1 MSTTTYSEKVI
12 VVSVDPITRV
22 MSYDGQLVLGARG
35 DDCAQTVYFE
45 CPVRINEILDD
56 LSTDAFTVYV
66 SYKNANGEVYRQ
78 QCSKIP
84 MDTNKI
90 KFGWI
95 ITNNVTYKKGDVSFN
110 LCIEKKEDGKL
121 VAEWHTT
128 NSLIGKVLDTVN
140 VTNRTPEVITHDS
153 VTYESLTTEVKALRA
168 ELADVDGY
176 IDSEVSSTVSAEMEK
191 VNENIEAIKTSVN
204 EQLAVTRFS
213 GELALEKHDEKDF
226 TWYTPNLYDYEE
238 FTLTFQLGNISS
250 GNLMYL
256 YLMTNYST
264 PYNNVIN
271 FTTFG
276 EVDNAKLVIR
286 STKLDTNIYMLET
299 SIYAY
304 NTEDADFGLVNRY
317 SKPDYSV
324 DYIVDANSSVG
335 YSLCVAFDE
344 AASPTIS
351 NQRIVAK

>member
-45 CPVRINEILDD
+45 CPVRINDILDD
-56 LSTDAFTVYV
+56 LSTDTFTVYV

-84 MDTNKI
+84 MDANKI

-128 NSLIGKVLDTVN
+128 NSLIGKVLDAIYI
-140 VTNRTPEVITHDS
+140 TNRTPEVITHDS
-153 VTYESLTTEVKALRA
+153 VTYEALTTEVKALQAKLA
-168 ELADVDGY
+168 EVDGY
-176 IDSEVSSTVSAEMEK
+176 IDEEVAGTVSAEMEK
-191 VNENIEAIKTSVN
+191 VNKNIEAIQTSVN
-204 EQLAVTRFS
+204 ERLAVTRTT
-213 GELALEKHDEKDF
+213 LKKHDEKDF

-238 FTLTFQLGNISS
+238 FTLTFQLGNISN

-256 YLMTNYST
+256 YLMTDYSN
-264 PYNNVIN
+264 PYANPAIN

-276 EVDNAKLVIR
+276 EVDNAKVVIR

-344 AASPTIS
+344 AAAPTIS